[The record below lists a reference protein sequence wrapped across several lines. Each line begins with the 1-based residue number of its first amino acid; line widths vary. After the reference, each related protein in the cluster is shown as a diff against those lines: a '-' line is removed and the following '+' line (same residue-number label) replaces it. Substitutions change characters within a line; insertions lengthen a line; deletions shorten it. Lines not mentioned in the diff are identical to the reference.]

1 MFNAIN
7 DPVLAFVVIALVM
20 LLSPLFAK
28 RLRVPDLVLLLASGA
43 VLGPNGLGLL
53 ERNAAMTLFGSVGML
68 YIMFLAGLEIDLNRF
83 AQARGRSA
91 AFGLLTFAVPQGVG
105 TLVGFYVLGM
115 NLPASLLLAS
125 MFASH
130 TLLAASA
137 ASPTEL
143 APGVVLLH
151 VHCPG
156 IDEAVVAV
164 GSGHVHFP
172 ESAMEAEVVLGLFA
186 PREQSA
192 ERHLL
197 CLAELARRF
206 NDAHIAARA
215 AAGAP
220 AEELCRLLVSNG
232 PSRNK

>member
-28 RLRVPDLVLLLASGA
+28 RLRVPDLVLLLVSGA

-83 AQARGRSA
+83 AQARGRSV

-130 TLLAASA
+130 TLLAYPIASRLGLA
-137 ASPTEL
+137 RTE
-143 APGVVLLH
+143 P
-151 VHCPG
+151 
-156 IDEAVVAV
+156 VAV
-164 GSGHVHFP
+164 TVG
-172 ESAMEAEVVLGLFA
+172 ATILTDT
-186 PREQSA
+186 
-192 ERHLL
+192 
-197 CLAELARRF
+197 LA
-206 NDAHIAARA
+206 
-215 AAGAP
+215 
-220 AEELCRLLVSNG
+220 LLVLAVIADLHRGVTLG
-232 PSRNK
+232 PAFWFGIGGGMAALVALTWLGTPRMPPDDP

>member
-1 MFNAIN
+1 MPKASATTSGAWLGSIT
-7 DPVLAFVVIALVM
+7 PPEPTRMVRVWPELGGCRVSHSWKGALAFTFDRLPHMGISAGAH
-20 LLSPLFAK
+20 FAMGCNGSGVAMAAY
-28 RLRVPDLVLLLASGA
+28 LGHQLA
-43 VLGPNGLGLL
+43 
-53 ERNAAMTLFGSVGML
+53 
-68 YIMFLAGLEIDLNRF
+68 
-83 AQARGRSA
+83 QK
-91 AFGLLTFAVPQGVG
+91 
-105 TLVGFYVLGM
+105 
-115 NLPASLLLAS
+115 
-125 MFASH
+125 
-130 TLLAASA
+130 LLAASA

-156 IDEAVVAV
+156 IDEAVVAG